1 MGNPSGARRGLGD
14 GGGAGVGN
22 PVVTI
27 QELAGN
33 VNQKP
38 THAKGDQS
46 GYEDDGTGE
55 RVTCMREGEK
65 LMIRGV

>member
-1 MGNPSGARRGLGD
+1 M
-14 GGGAGVGN
+14 GN